1 MQSTIFIHSN
11 TVLALSIIDL
21 FNIHAQKFI
30 FYARSSLSYS
40 TAMKT
45 KQNKTQSTC
54 CQGTYVLVRELENI
68 WIINMQY
75 NFSCS

>member
-45 KQNKTQSTC
+45 KQNKAKHSLHA
-54 CQGTYVLVRELENI
+54 VKELMF
-68 WIINMQY
+68 WLG
-75 NFSCS
+75 S